1 MNNKAA
7 KILGILSLLLFFVMS
22 AEAKNNRK
30 TLHDSLVAYAK
41 EYIGCRYQYG
51 GKGPSKFDCSGY
63 TGYVFKKFG
72 YSLNASSSGQYQ
84 QGSKVK
90 LKNTQ
95 IGDLIFFNGSQAGGS
110 TVGHVGIICGVS
122 EDGDTV
128 SFIHA
133 SVQKGVTIDLYPG
146 YDYYNKRFVGCKR
159 VLPEISDVQPLPS
172 DEEVIENNDSS
183 EEVQKDT
190 TPQPQK
196 DEELKPE
203 PSPKVDPHK
212 KEKDHKKITPKPEPK
227 KKKGRKELRKEEK
240 RKKKGKDVEK
250 KKPEPPQPQK
260 EEKKPVGQD
269 KLHEV
274 KKGET
279 LYRLSV
285 TYGCTVEQLQKW
297 NNLKDNTIKAGDVLI
312 VGKP

>member
-30 TLHDSLVAYAK
+30 TLHDSLIAYAK

-122 EDGDTV
+122 ENGDTV
-128 SFIHA
+128 NFIHA

-172 DEEVIENNDSS
+172 NEEEIIENDDSNK
-183 EEVQKDT
+183 EGQNDT
-190 TPQPQK
+190 TPQPKK
-196 DEELKPE
+196 DEELKPD
-203 PSPKVDPHK
+203 PAPQIDPHN
-212 KEKDHKKITPKPEPK
+212 KEKDRKKVTPKPEPK
-227 KKKGRKELRKEEK
+227 KKKGRKELRKEER
-240 RKKKGKDVEK
+240 RKKKEK
-250 KKPEPPQPQK
+250 PVPPNPHEKVAPQPK
-260 EEKKPVGQD
+260 D

-312 VGKP
+312 VGKHK